1 LLLARLL
8 KKQVG
13 MNDSRGIEFRER
25 AFRFTCDIFDFCEE
39 LAAQPGMR
47 RRVAYQLFDA
57 VSSIGAN
64 LEEAK
69 AAYSRRDF
77 ASKNSIS
84 LRASNKTAPD
94 LMATRARASYPPAVD
109 LADLVRALFHS
120 AQGGPQPAACRVIWA
135 SVQPRWMNSIL

>member
-1 LLLARLL
+1 MFAAGAIVETLVR
-8 KKQVG
+8 
-13 MNDSRGIEFRER
+13 MNDYGIEFRER

-84 LRASNKTAPD
+84 LKEARESKYWLRVANAKCLGNKQ
-94 LMATRARASYPPAVD
+94 LRER
-109 LADLVRALFHS
+109 LLREADEWVAMLTKGMKNLR
-120 AQGGPQPAACRVIWA
+120 G
-135 SVQPRWMNSIL
+135 

>member
-1 LLLARLL
+1 
-8 KKQVG
+8 
-13 MNDSRGIEFRER
+13 MDDSYGTEFRER

-39 LAAQPGMR
+39 LAAEPGMR

-69 AAYSRRDF
+69 AAYSDRDF

-84 LRASNKTAPD
+84 LKEARESKYWLRVANARSLGNNQLRERLLREADEWVAMLTTGMKNIRA
-94 LMATRARASYPPAVD
+94 
-109 LADLVRALFHS
+109 
-120 AQGGPQPAACRVIWA
+120 
-135 SVQPRWMNSIL
+135 

>member
-1 LLLARLL
+1 
-8 KKQVG
+8 

-69 AAYSRRDF
+69 AAHENSRQL
-77 ASKNSIS
+77 AEE
-84 LRASNKTAPD
+84 
-94 LMATRARASYPPAVD
+94 AR
-109 LADLVRALFHS
+109 RGRERNW
-120 AQGGPQPAACRVIWA
+120 GGTIAARGDEWVAMPRRV
-135 SVQPRWMNSIL
+135 

>member
-1 LLLARLL
+1 M
-8 KKQVG
+8 K
-13 MNDSRGIEFRER
+13 DSSGIEFRER

-39 LAAQPGMR
+39 LAARPGMR

-69 AAYSRRDF
+69 AAYSHRDF

-84 LRASNKTAPD
+84 LKEARESKYWLRVANAKSLGNKQ
-94 LMATRARASYPPAVD
+94 LRER
-109 LADLVRALFHS
+109 LLREADEWVAMLTTGMKNLR
-120 AQGGPQPAACRVIWA
+120 G
-135 SVQPRWMNSIL
+135 